1 MATLARDDARARA
14 TRGNILG
21 TEECEG
27 TPSGWDGARGL
38 WASDPAREGG
48 DARASERARSDV
60 RSVPAPM
67 GGPVTTYGFG
77 VGSCDSQ
84 SSARSRE
91 SARGGSPTSS
101 EDRERGGGGGARA
114 RDAFDD
120 VL

>member
-91 SARGGSPTSS
+91 SARGGVADELGGS
-101 EDRERGGGGGARA
+101 RARRRGGHARG
-114 RDAFDD
+114 DAFDD